1 MGKQYR
7 ATAEANSRNPQDW
20 GRAMAWAMSD
30 LSTQALADDSHER
43 LFGED
48 LVLRVDPTEQGV
60 GITLTWDAPEGLERT
75 DTGAIPMGPG
85 HARDDDEVADPEE
98 GAAHPT

>member
-7 ATAEANSRNPQDW
+7 ATAEANSRRPQDW
-20 GRAMAWAMSD
+20 GPAMARALSD
-30 LSTQALADDSHER
+30 LSTRSLADDSHEG

-48 LVLRVDPTEQGV
+48 LVLRVDPTGEGV
-60 GITLTWDAPEGLERT
+60 EITLTWDAPAGLERT
-75 DTGAIPMGPG
+75 DTGAIPMGSG
-85 HARDDDEVADPEE
+85 HDERIEQVADPEE

>member
-48 LVLRVDPTEQGV
+48 LVLRVSSTEEGV
-60 GITLTWDAPEGLERT
+60 EIALSWEAPEGLERS
-75 DTGAIPMGPG
+75 DTGAIVMGTG
-85 HARDDDEVADPEE
+85 HDDDVADPEE